1 MNDTSTNAQK
11 WNFNFNIDLGD
22 AARGKRKGDDKSQ
35 KYILCTRSYR
45 HVDTILKWY
54 VYVCIKN
61 YNVAYRKKKN
71 IYIPLVK
78 IHK

>member
-35 KYILCTRSYR
+35 KYILYQVLPARR
-45 HVDTILKWY
+45 HDPEVGR
-54 VYVCIKN
+54 VRV
-61 YNVAYRKKKN
+61 
-71 IYIPLVK
+71 
-78 IHK
+78 H